1 MNKEFNLSEKIIKLK
16 HYFIEIPTK
25 QGLMTYGG
33 GINEDDVIIEIK
45 EFIKRLKEKQEK
57 KIDKIIKDKFKI
69 YCIEKGLDMSDVL
82 EKMIEK
88 EVKYGKKRT

>member
-1 MNKEFNLSEKIIKLK
+1 MNVYVLERIIIQIYWRQIVKM
-16 HYFIEIPTK
+16 ESK
-25 QGLMTYGG
+25 QRITTS
-33 GINEDDVIIEIK
+33 
-45 EFIKRLKEKQEK
+45 F

-88 EVKYGKKRT
+88 ELKK